1 MNLGFTPSGMNLTA
15 VFIADYVALVL
26 IICLLFSSRIR
37 RTLGG
42 DEFKIMSFILRLAAV
57 ASIIDFFAFR
67 FDGSPGKWAYFLNLF
82 NNTCSFITNPVFVFS
97 WCLYADVKLYKSRA
111 RIKNKYKY
119 IGIPAFLL
127 ALGAIVNIFVPLV
140 FYIDENNIYHRLP
153 ISYVYYIVD
162 AFDLAYS
169 VYIFKNYE
177 NKYGK
182 IRFFPIYLMLGPIV
196 VGCTLQSLYYG
207 VSLIWVSLAVGLAA
221 LYMAEQN
228 EFSYIDPLTGLFN
241 RAYLDYQ
248 MDDIRSPGA
257 GKVGGIM
264 IDVDYFKVIND
275 TYGHSAGDE
284 ALVDVARII
293 LFSKPDTALAIRFA
307 GDEFILI
314 MRNTSERAVER
325 TVDNIRKELE
335 SFNEHEQ
342 RQYKLSLSIGHTMY
356 DRAKDTSDSFF
367 KKMDDDMYQEKQEKH
382 SKK

>member
-1 MNLGFTPSGMNLTA
+1 MPYFH
-15 VFIADYVALVL
+15 
-26 IICLLFSSRIR
+26 IIVVCFNVKKIVGISIDRIY
-37 RTLGG
+37 
-42 DEFKIMSFILRLAAV
+42 S
-57 ASIIDFFAFR
+57 
-67 FDGSPGKWAYFLNLF
+67 
-82 NNTCSFITNPVFVFS
+82 
-97 WCLYADVKLYKSRA
+97 
-111 RIKNKYKY
+111 
-119 IGIPAFLL
+119 
-127 ALGAIVNIFVPLV
+127 
-140 FYIDENNIYHRLP
+140 H
-153 ISYVYYIVD
+153 VYYIVD

-177 NKYGK
+177 NNYGK